1 MSIVNTLRKT
11 IRYGQKNGWRPAF
24 YTALERVRQRKEQE
38 YTYRPVPEQE
48 LLRQRDYVFQ
58 HPYKISILVPTY
70 ETKPAFLRAL
80 IDSVM
85 EQTYPHWEL
94 ILADA
99 STGSIVKNT
108 VSEYE
113 DERIHYEKLQENG
126 GISVN
131 TNQAMKYATGEYCAL
146 LDHDDLLTPDALF
159 EMAFAIEKAKEQGID
174 PAFLYSDEDKCD
186 TDAKIYFDPHYKLD
200 FNYELLLTNNY
211 ICHFLVIKT
220 ELLQQTGFRKQ
231 YDGAQDFDLVLRL
244 VKAVRQQE
252 KAGSNWQARIIHI
265 PGILYHWR
273 CHMNST
279 ADNPES
285 KMYAYEAGRMALKD
299 YYQANDIA
307 CEVEHGMHLG
317 FYQTVYQSM
326 DALFCQRKEVGATG
340 GLLVHKRK
348 ITGGAYT
355 EDGTIL
361 YRGICKNFAGYMNRL
376 HLAQNVDAVD
386 IRCMRIPKRWEQLY
400 QDIVG
405 VAYQDTLPA
414 EASADVYHVRTKR
427 LPSDNHFSGMSEEEI
442 RQKSIAFC
450 KAVRAAGEEIVLNPL
465 YRIKI

>member
-1 MSIVNTLRKT
+1 MSIVNTIRKT

-24 YTALERVRQRKEQE
+24 YTALERIKQRKERD
-38 YTYRPVPEQE
+38 YTYKPVPEQE
-48 LLRQRDYVFQ
+48 LVRQREYVFK

-70 ETKPAFLRAL
+70 ETQPGFLRAL

-85 EQTYPHWEL
+85 EQTYPYWEL

-99 STGSIVKNT
+99 STSRIVLNT
-108 VSEYE
+108 VSEYA
-113 DERIHYEKLQENG
+113 DERIRYERLEENG

-131 TNQAMKYATGEYCAL
+131 TNQAMKNATGEYCAL
-146 LDHDDLLTPDALF
+146 LDHDDLLTPDALY
-159 EMAFAIEKAKEQGID
+159 EMAFAIEKAKEQGVEL
-174 PAFLYSDEDKCD
+174 AFLYSDEDKCD
-186 TDAKIYFDPHYKLD
+186 TEAKIYFDPHDKLD
-200 FNYELLLTNNY
+200 FNYDLLLTNNY

-244 VKAVRQQE
+244 VKAVKQQTE
-252 KAGSNWQARIIHI
+252 ADTNWQTRIFHI
-265 PGILYHWR
+265 PRVLYHWR

-299 YYQANDIA
+299 FYKTSNIS

-317 FYQTVYQSM
+317 FYRTVYSSVNEI
-326 DALFCQRKEVGATG
+326 FSQRKEVGAVG
-340 GLLVHKRK
+340 GLLIHDRK
-348 ITGGAYT
+348 IAGGAYDC
-355 EDGTIL
+355 DGTTL

-376 HLAQNVDAVD
+376 HLTQNVDAVD

-405 VAYQDTLPA
+405 FAYQDTLPA
-414 EASADVYHVRTKR
+414 EASEDAFRVMTKR
-427 LPSDNHFSGMSEEEI
+427 LSSDNHFSGMSEEEI
-442 RQKSIAFC
+442 RQKSVAFC
-450 KAVRAAGEEIVLNPL
+450 KAVRDAGDMIVLDPL
-465 YRIKI
+465 YRMKI